1 MTTKYSIT
9 YLGTIPATDEHVR
22 TIIRSALKGTGYSLR
37 QCGRNPNRK
46 QFYHLH
52 DDKARPVFQ
61 SINGEIRYDLP
72 RVMSQRNG
80 LQQDLPLEHA
90 TSVALYLKD
99 NRRSTPDFDL
109 PFDVRANRARR
120 KVAEA
125 LAGQPVSVTAGTVAY
140 LNEVKNLGKLHE
152 VVTAIGKA
160 CKVLA
165 MGPC

>member
-1 MTTKYSIT
+1 MKRYPYSIT
-9 YLGTIPATDEHVR
+9 YLGTIPATDEHIR
-22 TIIRSALKGTGYSLR
+22 SIIRSALKGTGFCLR
-37 QCGRNPNRK
+37 QCGRNPNRR

-90 TSVALYLKD
+90 TSVALYLKE
-99 NRRSTPDFDL
+99 NRTDINAGDRFND
-109 PFDVRANRARR
+109 RANVARR

-125 LAGQPVSVTAGTVAY
+125 LAGQPVFVGDTVAY
-140 LNEVKNLGKLHE
+140 LNNVKNLSKLHE